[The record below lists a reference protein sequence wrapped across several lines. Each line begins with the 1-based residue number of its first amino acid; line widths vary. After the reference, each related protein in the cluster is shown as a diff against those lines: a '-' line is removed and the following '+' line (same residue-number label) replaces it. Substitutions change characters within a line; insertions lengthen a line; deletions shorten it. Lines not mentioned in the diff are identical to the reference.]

1 MPNKVFNNL
10 LQNSSPT
17 FGTSCAA
24 LKIDIS
30 YIFKNGSNLRPLFKS
45 FHTISCSHPISVQRS
60 STNKRSGC
68 VPSIRRLLLLQ
79 GKQVKMNIAC
89 NFLVQRRR
97 QLQRLR
103 QRYNYIYIMKVMV
116 ACVRDKKQKRI
127 FVLHIVNMLA

>member
-17 FGTSCAA
+17 FGTSC
-24 LKIDIS
+24 LTLQIYIS
-30 YIFKNGSNLRPLFKS
+30 YIFSEMSPNLRPLFKS

-68 VPSIRRLLLLQ
+68 GPSIRRLLLLQ

-89 NFLVQRRR
+89 NFLVQRQR
-97 QLQRLR
+97 QLKRLR
-103 QRYNYIYIMKVMV
+103 QRTITYIHKVMGDC
-116 ACVRDKKQKRI
+116 ARDKK
-127 FVLHIVNMLA
+127 